1 QAQGRRIRTLM
12 TATQDMLK
20 GLAGKFIVFDGPDGC
35 GKTTQLKMLITKL
48 ENAGVKVRRLREPG
62 GTIIG
67 EHIRDLLLTAK
78 GEGMDLRCEML
89 LYMASRA
96 QLMHQE
102 VLPALKANECVVSDR
117 FASSTLAYQGGG
129 GGMRVEDILKVATIA
144 IEDRWPDL

>member
-1 QAQGRRIRTLM
+1 MSAAQDT
-12 TATQDMLK
+12 LK

-35 GKTTQLKMLITKL
+35 GKSTQLKMLITKL
-48 ENAGVKVRRLREPG
+48 EHAGLKVRRLREPG

-67 EHIRDLLLTAK
+67 EHIRDLLLTGK

-102 VLPALKANECVVSDR
+102 VFPALKAGECVVSDN
-117 FASSTLAYQGGG
+117 G
-129 GGMRVEDILKVATIA
+129 
-144 IEDRWPDL
+144 